1 MHRRLSQCACW
12 LLLVVWMVISFAPT
26 AEARSVFTAR
36 RTFGVLFLG
45 GSALMAK
52 KALDFKRDAD
62 DIYKFYKLA
71 NSAEEAGTLF
81 DKASDRDTKSQ
92 MSIGLSAIF
101 LVSGLRLLLDSGI
114 DDNIPKIDRRIKLD
128 VTSDLQKQSVGFALK
143 KRF

>member
-1 MHRRLSQCACW
+1 MHRRLNQCACC
-12 LLLVVWMVISFAPT
+12 LLVAAFLVVILAPV
-26 AEARSVFTAR
+26 AEARSMFTAR

-62 DIYKFYKLA
+62 DLYDVYKLA
-71 NSAEEAGTLF
+71 SNAEEAETLF

-101 LVSGLRLLLDSGI
+101 LVSGLRLLIHSGI
-114 DDNIPKIDRRIKLD
+114 DDNVPKIDKRIKID
-128 VTSDLQKQSVGFALK
+128 VTSDMQKQSVGIALK

>member
-1 MHRRLSQCACW
+1 
-12 LLLVVWMVISFAPT
+12 MVISFAPT

-62 DIYKFYKLA
+62 DIYESYKLA

-128 VTSDLQKQSVGFALK
+128 VTSDLQKQSVGIALK